1 MCMYAVQNLVSLTI
15 CKVQSKNL
23 FRLDSSGFCFPLLF
37 LPKYFQNHRKWGFY
51 FLVYILNLT
60 FSPFLAILIIFL
72 LFILKQSLT

>member
-1 MCMYAVQNLVSLTI
+1 MYAVQNLVSLTI
-15 CKVQSKNL
+15 CEVQSKNL
-23 FRLDSSGFCFPLLF
+23 FRLDSSSFCFPLLF